1 MDKAKVEFFESLKWF
16 KVGFDVMTMFASVMY
31 ALINDL
37 SRGVNEVIGFERF
50 VALYFVVMLVMFS
63 MPRWVAVAELMLA
76 VALNAFLFVVFI
88 MLYTKWVEPEHFK
101 FMWKAW
107 FK

>member
-1 MDKAKVEFFESLKWF
+1 
-16 KVGFDVMTMFASVMY
+16 
-31 ALINDL
+31 
-37 SRGVNEVIGFERF
+37 
-50 VALYFVVMLVMFS
+50 